1 MFNIL
6 KYNTISYETEN
17 PLVTKCPLGHSY
29 RSTCISAEYCSLVYS
44 YIFILNLKPII
55 NNRIP

>member
-6 KYNTISYETEN
+6 NNTISYETEN

-44 YIFILNLKPII
+44 YIIYFKFET
-55 NNRIP
+55 NNK

>member
-6 KYNTISYETEN
+6 NNTISYETEN
-17 PLVTKCPLGHSY
+17 SLVTKYPLGHSY

-44 YIFILNLKPII
+44 YIIYFKFET
-55 NNRIP
+55 NNK